1 MPVRVVTP
9 TRWPIERCSSSA
21 SLRLTSTSPRCPGSR
36 PETWRSGS
44 KGSRIAETTIAG
56 ANFGS
61 TALPPTTSE
70 PVWKS
75 SPWTSAAPATC
86 AARTTVRWSIRSL
99 APKVLVKALRGDIWA
114 STPELAV
121 RVMSFIAVRI

>member
-1 MPVRVVTP
+1 MPVLVVTP
-9 TRWPIERCSSSA
+9 TRWPIRRCSSSA
-21 SLRLTSTSPRCPGSR
+21 SLRLTSTSPRWPGSR
-36 PETWRSGS
+36 PVTLRSGL

-56 ANFGS
+56 ANLGS

-75 SPWTSAAPATC
+75 SPCTSAAPGTRD
-86 AARTTVRWSIRSL
+86 ARTTVRWSIRSL
-99 APKVLVKALRGDIWA
+99 APKVLVKAVRGAISA